1 MNDTIKK
8 NGLSSV
14 RIPKLHGHT
23 KITLRDVKTGEVK
36 AIEKDNMVTS
46 AIANLFANNYA
57 NTLNV
62 ASTDIMPLRK
72 MFGGVLCFANQ
83 LTENAANIYPPDQST
98 NALIAHAGDATASA
112 PANPKLGA
120 LNETESGEITNGY
133 KWVWDWTTSQG
144 NGTIGSVGLCAAV
157 GGSCGMTPVNTD
169 YNPSIVADVYSLQF
183 AASVP
188 QMLDGNNTDYTKFYP
203 ILYNSATGEFT
214 SVYIS
219 PGSSSVADKAVIRTI
234 RHDVSEFGLN
244 LGVNDWDVSETVRE
258 LSLGHEAGTSHTVLG
273 NNYAIAT
280 DGTNIYIIRKLTN
293 TKLEYWKITP
303 SAEDDVTSVTITT
316 TINIGEFPFNPTN
329 STYSRRRPGKWG
341 YIPVHNDCIYV
352 PTANYL
358 TFIRINLTTGVQTQL
373 VNDYSAAPDT
383 FEPAYWIGDI
393 CYGYNYII
401 NGDNIYPM
409 APTPKPT
416 CSNGSDYFHHSMK
429 ITNSN
434 SLLDCI
440 KGDSSARPG
449 YQCTTLNGLY
459 LATIQNL
466 TNAVTKSSSQT
477 MKIEYSLTEVR
488 S

>member
-8 NGLSSV
+8 NSLSSV
-14 RIPKLHGHT
+14 KIPKLHGHT

-36 AIEKDNMVTS
+36 VVEKDNMVTS

-62 ASTDIMPLRK
+62 ASSDIMPLRK

-144 NGTIGSVGLCAAV
+144 NGTIGAVGLCAAV

-183 AASVP
+183 AAAVP
-188 QMLDGNNTDYTKFYP
+188 QMLDGNNTDYTKYYP

-219 PGSSSVADKAVIRTI
+219 PGSSSVADKAIIRTI

-258 LSLGHEAGTSHTVLG
+258 VTLGHAPQASGLLG
-273 NNYAIAT
+273 SNYAICT
-280 DGTNIYIIRKLTN
+280 DGTDIYIARKGDTQ
-293 TKLEYWKITP
+293 KAEVWKIT
-303 SAEDDVTSVTITT
+303 SADTNVTSTLYNIGA
-316 TINIGEFPFNPTN
+316 NIGEFPADPSRN
-329 STYSRRRPGKWG
+329 STYNRRRPGKFG
-341 YIPVHNDCIYV
+341 YIPIHDGCLYV
-352 PTANYL
+352 PTSDYSSFYKL
-358 TFIRINLTTGVQTQL
+358 NLTTSVVTAL
-373 VNDYSAAPDT
+373 ANDYSAAPATD
-383 FEPAYWIGDI
+383 EPAYWIGDI

-459 LATIQNL
+459 LATVQNL